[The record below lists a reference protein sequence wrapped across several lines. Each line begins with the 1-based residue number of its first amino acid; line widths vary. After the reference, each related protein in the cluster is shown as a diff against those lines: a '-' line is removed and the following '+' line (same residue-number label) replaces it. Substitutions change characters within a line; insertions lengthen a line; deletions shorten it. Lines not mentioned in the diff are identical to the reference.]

1 MTPTEISIVAGV
13 SRQAV
18 VDAKRHDNAAWRL
31 RYSRIALGHPDP
43 GPTRS
48 TSPATVLAARAGL
61 SVRAMAAAMGI
72 SARAIDRAAAG
83 ESPAVL
89 ARIETFITA
98 QKGAP

>member
-1 MTPTEISIVAGV
+1 MTDAQIAAVAGC
-13 SRQAV
+13 SRQCVAEARRR
-18 VDAKRHDNAAWRL
+18 DRPAWRD
-31 RYSRIALGHPDP
+31 RYARIAMGHPDP
-43 GPTRS
+43 GPACS
-48 TSPATVLAARAGL
+48 TSPAVALAARAGL
-61 SVRAMAAAMGI
+61 SIRALAAAMGI